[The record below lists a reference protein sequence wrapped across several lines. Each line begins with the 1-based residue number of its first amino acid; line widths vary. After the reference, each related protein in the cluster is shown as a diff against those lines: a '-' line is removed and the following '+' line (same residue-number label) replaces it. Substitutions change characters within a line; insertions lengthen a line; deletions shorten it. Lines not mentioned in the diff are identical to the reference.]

1 MRFHEFGDK
10 NNPIMLFIH
19 GVLTPWQMW
28 EEQIAFFK
36 ERYFLIVPALDSHV
50 EEEPSEYISIAQE
63 AKSIEDYVISHYG
76 NQVYAVCGLSMGGA
90 IANVLFGN
98 QKLHIEHLILDGA
111 PLVPTNALVTGMM
124 TSFYLHI
131 IHKSKKRDP
140 KVLRNFKKYFLPE
153 KYLASFLKFA
163 DTMSDSSVKNML
175 TSVGKSSVCVCG
187 NVHNTRI
194 LFLHGT
200 KGNEMLAKI
209 SAKRVGKQYP
219 ETSVRCFKGYA
230 HGELAIYKANEWI
243 ETVNSFIAE

>member
-1 MRFHEFGDK
+1 MRFHEFGDRS
-10 NNPIMLFIH
+10 NPIIVLIH

-36 ERYFLIVPALDSHV
+36 ERYFLIIPALDAHV
-50 EEEPSEYISIAQE
+50 EEEPCEYISVVQE

-98 QKLHIEHLILDGA
+98 QKLQIEHLILDGA
-111 PLVPTNALVTGMM
+111 PLVPTNSLITKIM
-124 TSFYLHI
+124 TSSYLNI
-131 IHKSKKRDP
+131 IHQSQKRDP
-140 KVLRNFKKYFLPE
+140 KVLQNFKKNFLPE
-153 KYLASFLKFA
+153 KYLGSYLKFA
-163 DTMSDSSVKNML
+163 DTMSDNSVKNML
-175 TSVGKSSVCVCG
+175 SSVGESRVCVCE

-200 KGNEMLAKI
+200 KGNEILAKI
-209 SAKRVGKQYP
+209 SANRIAKQYP
-219 ETSVRCFKGYA
+219 GTIVRCFKGYA
-230 HGELAIYKANEWI
+230 HGELAIYKANEWV